1 MVPSESLCYILAG
14 GQRQAP
20 QGSMTNLGSHSQLI
34 LSLLGLTEAFMT
46 LRPCSD
52 LVTLH
57 SAKHPGLHL
66 ASASKARMGE
76 SKGVSGWPPRLAS
89 SLDLLKLG
97 A

>member
-1 MVPSESLCYILAG
+1 
-14 GQRQAP
+14 
-20 QGSMTNLGSHSQLI
+20 MTNLGSHSQLI

>member
-1 MVPSESLCYILAG
+1 MVPSESLCYVLAG
-14 GQRQAP
+14 RQSQAP

-34 LSLLGLTEAFMT
+34 LSLSGLTEAFMT

-52 LVTLH
+52 LVTLR
-57 SAKHPGLHL
+57 SAKPAPSISRRGQDGGI
-66 ASASKARMGE
+66 R
-76 SKGVSGWPPRLAS
+76 KGVSGWPPRLAG